1 LRGVWQYAC
10 GRAWGN
16 GERRRADWIGLYLWA
31 MRCGRDRGL
40 VPAVEEGRTTGGL
53 IATIADQFPGE
64 FVELAQMLP
73 GADEV
78 ARACLEQVV
87 TTEPLRF
94 SDKRMVDAAVRL
106 AEWMRDPELRR
117 ELARW
122 SAVKSLPSVV

>member
-1 LRGVWQYAC
+1 
-10 GRAWGN
+10 
-16 GERRRADWIGLYLWA
+16 
-31 MRCGRDRGL
+31 
-40 VPAVEEGRTTGGL
+40 
-53 IATIADQFPGE
+53 
-64 FVELAQMLP
+64 MLP

-122 SAVKSLPSVV
+122 AAVKSLPSVV